1 MHICIF
7 IFLFPLFP
15 PSINLSDSSQDW
27 PFRAPTALPQGRGE
41 TGEAAGEDVPALAV
55 LPASSF
61 LPATPASSSFLPAT
75 PDGQLNRVA
84 AGSRSNNDGN
94 DGNTPIAFIAI
105 AILFVDWVSHCCC
118 FYVSVTLLLSH
129 LATWS
134 LCYSVALSL
143 CHSVIQPFGHSVTL
157 SLSHFVT

>member
-1 MHICIF
+1 MSCLAITMHICIF
-7 IFLFPLFP
+7 VFLFPLFP

-41 TGEAAGEDVPALAV
+41 TGEAASEDVPALTV
-55 LPASSF
+55 LPA
-61 LPATPASSSFLPAT
+61 SSFLPAT

-94 DGNTPIAFIAI
+94 TPIAFIAI
-105 AILFVDWVSHCCC
+105 VILFVDWVSHCCC